1 MVPVSLFGCSLGC
14 CISSNVNDPGTLN
27 DLIPSVEVDVDDVCL
42 DNFGSGKFKWFYK
55 DDVDSLL
62 LFVFTD
68 DDDDDEDG

>member
-1 MVPVSLFGCSLGC
+1 M
-14 CISSNVNDPGTLN
+14 NDPGTLN

-42 DNFGSGKFKWFYK
+42 DNFGSGNLNGFIK